1 MIRGLFLNAL
11 AFAMKVSQYGL
22 SVSTYPCWPFRR
34 LNMGTDVN
42 FQYYRGRRWMGQS
55 LSLSQQQ

>member
-42 FQYYRGRRWMGQS
+42 F
-55 LSLSQQQ
+55 